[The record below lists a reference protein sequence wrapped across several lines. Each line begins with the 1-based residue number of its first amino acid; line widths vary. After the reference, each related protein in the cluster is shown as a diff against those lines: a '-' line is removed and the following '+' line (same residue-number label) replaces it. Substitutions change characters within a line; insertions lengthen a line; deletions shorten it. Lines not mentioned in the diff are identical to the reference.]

1 MLLKSQRRLVTQM
14 KDMSFVSSGSS
25 TASPECASP
34 DTSLLGADCGYCH
47 TDEENNCSEISTNNR
62 SKISTNN
69 HSKISTNN
77 IRSNNTSDTI
87 SNSMSNNTE
96 TSAFPKNELI
106 SSPTDEFIDDEPPLT
121 TVKKKDIENEIQVLM
136 TQANIDHSNK
146 QLTFALMN
154 LISAMEKQKIL
165 YGHDCIQVAK
175 NLVKVGIIY
184 MELGSFDDSLAK
196 FTESVA
202 MKQKL
207 SLIQADL
214 STAKT
219 YRHIAKVHSLMGRN
233 DKAKEALTECLR
245 LHCAVLGE
253 DNPMNATVCRSLGR
267 LHIKTGDADA
277 AARMFEE
284 SRRLN
289 ILGNGEDYGGN
300 MELLEQLGKIYLDR
314 GDYHG
319 AIDSFCE
326 NIRLKTL
333 EVDGGGRVGDARHDM
348 ADLATSWQNLG
359 EAHERNNDLDEGLA
373 GFRKSL
379 EIYEDIGFSG
389 EHPYVTNTTQEIRR
403 MEIKKS
409 EDCNEY

>member
-1 MLLKSQRRLVTQM
+1 MVNK
-14 KDMSFVSSGSS
+14 K
-25 TASPECASP
+25 
-34 DTSLLGADCGYCH
+34 H
-47 TDEENNCSEISTNNR
+47 
-62 SKISTNN
+62 
-69 HSKISTNN
+69 
-77 IRSNNTSDTI
+77 
-87 SNSMSNNTE
+87 
-96 TSAFPKNELI
+96 
-106 SSPTDEFIDDEPPLT
+106 ID
-121 TVKKKDIENEIQVLM
+121 NEIQALM

-165 YGHDCIQVAK
+165 YGHDSIQVAK

-184 MELGSFDDSLAK
+184 MELGNFDDSLAK
-196 FTESVA
+196 FTESVN
-202 MKQKL
+202 MKQTL
-207 SLIQADL
+207 SLLTADL

-233 DKAKEALTECLR
+233 DQALEALTECLR
-245 LHCAVLGE
+245 LHCAVLGA
-253 DNPMNATVCRSLGR
+253 DNPMNASVCRSLGR
-267 LHIKTGDADA
+267 LHVKAGHADA

-333 EVDGGGRVGDARHDM
+333 EVDRRSRDGDANRDL

-389 EHPYVTNTTQEIRR
+389 EHPYVTNTTQEIQR
-403 MEIKKS
+403 MERRKY
-409 EDCNEY
+409 EY